1 LRAALEVQKATL
13 PNQKKK
19 EIANPTLKWVF
30 QLMEGVAI
38 VEIYDKASQQWQ
50 SMVTNLHPIRQKI
63 LKLFGGATLKIYG
76 IL

>member
-1 LRAALEVQKATL
+1 
-13 PNQKKK
+13 
-19 EIANPTLKWVF
+19 
-30 QLMEGVAI
+30 MEGVAI

-63 LKLFGGATLKIYG
+63 LKLFGGAALKIYG